1 MNLISGVDACKGGW
15 ICIFKDLVSG
25 EVVSEVYRLIV
36 QLVDRSPRPEVL
48 ALDIPIGLTN
58 SGPREC
64 DIIARRLLGHPR
76 RSSVFPAAIRPA
88 LEAQDRK
95 QADEITRSIDGR
107 GVGAQAFGLYAR
119 IREVDAIMRSYA
131 QARGRIYEVHPELCF
146 MAWNGGKPI
155 KESKKSHLG
164 MSIRQEL
171 IQSPFGKRA
180 MQFIRQAHQPSVVAD
195 DDIYDAFAALWTAE
209 RIQSGVAQV
218 VPNPPGIDASGIQM
232 GIWY

>member
-1 MNLISGVDACKGGW
+1 
-15 ICIFKDLVSG
+15 
-25 EVVSEVYRLIV
+25 
-36 QLVDRSPRPEVL
+36 L

-64 DIIARRLLGHPR
+64 DKLARRLLGHPR
-76 RSSVFPAAIRPA
+76 RSSVFPAPIRPA
-88 LEAQDRK
+88 LEAQNRK

-119 IREVDAIMRSYA
+119 IREVDEIMRSDA

-164 MSIRQEL
+164 MSIRLEL
-171 IQSPFGKRA
+171 IQSHFGKEV
-180 MQFIRQAHQPSVVAD
+180 MKFIREVRQPSVVAD

-209 RIQSGVAQV
+209 RIQSGIAQV
-218 VPNPPGIDASGIQM
+218 VPNPPGIDARGIQM
-232 GIWY
+232 GMWY